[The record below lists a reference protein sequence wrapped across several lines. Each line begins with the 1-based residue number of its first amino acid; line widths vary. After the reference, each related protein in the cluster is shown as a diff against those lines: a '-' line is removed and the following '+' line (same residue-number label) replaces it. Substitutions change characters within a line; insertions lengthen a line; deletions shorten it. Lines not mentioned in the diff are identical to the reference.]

1 MKSPAYIK
9 THSFHVSKT
18 IHAPLRFV
26 YEWCTDYRETDPQ
39 ITGSKS
45 KRRILL
51 RTKHRVVYMLSYPSR
66 GKIKTGINVVTLHPP
81 DAWHLDFVG
90 DEDDET
96 GDYTLTS
103 LGARK
108 TRLDMKFTERYKM
121 KDAPSKAQDAKNVHE
136 VWGKYVPAL
145 ERDYARRR
153 H

>member
-1 MKSPAYIK
+1 LKFSAYTK

-26 YEWCTDYRETDPQ
+26 YDWCTDYRESDPQ

-51 RTKHRVVYMLSYPSR
+51 RTKHRVVYMVSYPSQGR
-66 GKIKTGINVVTLHPP
+66 IGTAIDVVTLHPP
-81 DAWHLDFVG
+81 NAWHLDFVG

-108 TRLDMKFTERYKM
+108 TRLDMKFTERYKI
-121 KDAPSKAQDAKNVHE
+121 KNAPSKAQDTKSVHE
-136 VWGKYVPAL
+136 VWDKYVPAL
-145 ERDYARRR
+145 ERDYAQRRA
-153 H
+153 

>member
-1 MKSPAYIK
+1 MKSPAYTK
-9 THSFHVSKT
+9 THSFHISKT

-66 GKIKTGINVVTLHPP
+66 GKIRTGINVVTLHPP
-81 DAWHLDFVG
+81 NGWHLDFVG
-90 DEDDET
+90 DEDNET
-96 GDYTLTS
+96 GDYTLTT
-103 LGARK
+103 LRAGK
-108 TRLDMKFTERYKM
+108 TRLDMKFTERYKIRN
-121 KDAPSKAQDAKNVHE
+121 APSKAQDAKSVGG
-136 VWGKYVPAL
+136 VWDKYVPAL

-153 H
+153 P

>member
-1 MKSPAYIK
+1 MKSPAFTK
-9 THSFHVSKT
+9 THSFHVSKI

-103 LGARK
+103 LRARK
-108 TRLDMKFTERYKM
+108 TRLDMKFTERYKIRS
-121 KDAPSKAQDAKNVHE
+121 APSKAQDAKSVDG
-136 VWGKYVPAL
+136 VWDKYVPAL

-153 H
+153 P